1 MPVEQPVMRTAFETS
16 DMTPILT
23 RPRPGGK
30 RYARAPVPQQH
41 LDRLSAVDAAFLHQE
56 SPTTQMHIGGG
67 IVIEGPAPPFD
78 ALREHVR
85 SRLPLVPRYRQK
97 LAAPPLGLGRQMWI
111 DDPAFNLDYHLRHTA
126 LPRPGGDDA
135 LRRLVGRLFAQRLD
149 RTKPLWELWYVEG
162 LTGGRTALI
171 SKTHHSLVD
180 GISGLD
186 LATLLFDLPPEPP
199 PAGEGDPWAPRPA
212 PGPPP
217 AEGGAPGPPRPEPP
231 GPERAAAW
239 LRNAVRLPF
248 RAVEGLGRVP
258 SELAEAREA
267 IEGLGEVVWAGLNP
281 PPDTPLNVRIGPHRR
296 FDVAAARLDEFKEIK
311 NAFGGT
317 VNDVVLAVV
326 AGALQRWFHSRGLRT
341 EGLELRAAVPVSLRT
356 SDERGALG
364 NRLTQLV
371 APLPVGMRD
380 PVLRLKRVSDAMEGI
395 KESKQ
400 ALGAE
405 VIAGAQ
411 DFAPPTLLAQASRLN
426 FSTRFYNLLVTNV
439 PGLQVPLYVLGRR
452 VDAVFPVPFLAGDR
466 ALAIAVMSYDGGMG
480 FGLLGDLDAMPD
492 LIVVAQGIEES
503 LAELLA
509 LARGEPPPKRKPARA
524 RAPRRATE
532 EAPAREPAP
541 LRFPAKPRPGGP
553 GAALRESARR
563 GRINGKHD
571 GPAES

>member
-67 IVIEGPAPPFD
+67 IVIEGPPPPFVD
-78 ALREHVR
+78 LREHVR

-126 LPRPGGDDA
+126 LPRPGGDDE

-171 SKTHHSLVD
+171 SKTHHALVD
-180 GISGLD
+180 GISGVD
-186 LATLLFDLPPEPP
+186 LATVLFDLDPEPKRLP
-199 PAGEGDPWAPRPA
+199 EPDVWQ
-212 PGPPP
+212 
-217 AEGGAPGPPRPEPP
+217 PRPEPT
-231 GPERAAAW
+231 GA
-239 LRNAVRLPF
+239 
-248 RAVEGLGRVP
+248 
-258 SELAEAREA
+258 ELAAESLRSAATAPLRALARAPRELESAREA
-267 IEGLGEVVWAGLNP
+267 VEALGEVVWAGLNP

-296 FDVAAARLDEFKEIK
+296 FEVAGARLSEFKEVK
-311 NAFGGT
+311 DAFGGT

-326 AGALQRWFHSRGLRT
+326 AGAPQRGFPLRGLRP
-341 EGLELRAAVPVSLRT
+341 EGLEPRAAVRVSIRPG
-356 SDERGALG
+356 DEQGALG
-364 NRLTQLV
+364 NRLAQLV

-380 PVLRLKRVSDAMEGI
+380 PVLRLKRVSEAMEGV
-395 KESKQ
+395 KDSKQ

-439 PGLQVPLYVLGRR
+439 PGPQVPLYVLGRKIEG
-452 VDAVFPVPFLAGDR
+452 VFPVPFLAGDR
-466 ALAIAVMSYDGGMG
+466 ALAVAVMSYDGGMG
-480 FGLLGDLDAMPD
+480 FGLLGDLDAMAD
-492 LIVVAQGIEES
+492 LVILATGIEDA
-503 LAELLA
+503 LTELLA
-509 LARGEPPPKRKPARA
+509 LARGEEPPKPKPARKRSA
-524 RAPRRATE
+524 KQAAQ
-532 EAPAREPAP
+532 PAP
-541 LRFPAKPRPGGP
+541 LRFPSKPRAGGP
-553 GAALRESARR
+553 AAARR
-563 GRINGKHD
+563 
-571 GPAES
+571 

>member
-1 MPVEQPVMRTAFETS
+1 MPLEQPVMSTARGGV
-16 DMTPILT
+16 DMDASSPIRL
-23 RPRPGGK
+23 RRV
-30 RYARAPVPQQH
+30 AQQH

-56 SPTTQMHIGGG
+56 SATTHMHIGGV
-67 IVIEGPAPPFD
+67 VILEGPPPPFVE
-78 ALREHVR
+78 LREHVR

-97 LAAPPLGLGRQMWI
+97 LAAPPFGLGRQLWV

-171 SKTHHSLVD
+171 SKTHHALWD
-180 GISGLD
+180 GISGVD
-186 LATLLFDLPPEPP
+186 LATVLFDLDAE
-199 PAGEGDPWAPRPA
+199 PRPLEA
-212 PGPPP
+212 GD
-217 AEGGAPGPPRPEPP
+217 GWQPRPEPT
-231 GPERAAAW
+231 GA
-239 LRNAVRLPF
+239 
-248 RAVEGLGRVP
+248 
-258 SELAEAREA
+258 ELAAESLRSAVTAPLRALARAPKEIESAREA
-267 IEGLGEVVWAGLNP
+267 LEGLGEVIWAGLNP

-341 EGLELRAAVPVSLRT
+341 EGLEPRAAVPVSIRT
-356 SDERGALG
+356 GDEQGALG
-364 NRLTQLV
+364 NRLAQLV

-380 PVLRLKRVSDAMEGI
+380 PVLRLKRVSEAMEGV

-439 PGLQVPLYVLGRR
+439 PGPQVPLYVLGRK
-452 VDAVFPVPFLAGDR
+452 VEAVFPVPFLAGDR
-466 ALAIAVMSYDGGMG
+466 ALAVAVMSYDGGMG
-480 FGLLGDLDAMPD
+480 FGLLGDLDAMHD
-492 LIVVAQGIEES
+492 LAVLARGIEES

-509 LARGEPPPKRKPARA
+509 LARGEEPPKPEPARKRRTPPPKP
-524 RAPRRATE
+524 
-532 EAPAREPAP
+532 EPAP
-541 LRFPAKPRPGGP
+541 LRFPTGRTATGP
-553 GAALRESARR
+553 AAARR
-563 GRINGKHD
+563 AASRKSAARSRARKVTEE
-571 GPAES
+571 PAGDD

>member
-1 MPVEQPVMRTAFETS
+1 MPLEQPVMSTAREGV
-16 DMTPILT
+16 DMSASSPIRS
-23 RPRPGGK
+23 RPV
-30 RYARAPVPQQH
+30 AQQH
-41 LDRLSAVDAAFLHQE
+41 LDRLTAVDAAFLHQE
-56 SPTTQMHIGGG
+56 SPTTHMHIGGV
-67 IVIEGPAPPFD
+67 VILEGPPPPFVE
-78 ALREHVR
+78 LREHVR

-97 LAAPPLGLGRQMWI
+97 LAAPPFGLGRQLWV

-162 LTGGRTALI
+162 LAGGRTALI
-171 SKTHHSLVD
+171 SKTHHALVD
-180 GISGLD
+180 GVSGVD
-186 LATLLFDLPPEPP
+186 LATVLFDLDPEPRALP
-199 PAGEGDPWAPRPA
+199 DTDAWQ
-212 PGPPP
+212 
-217 AEGGAPGPPRPEPP
+217 PRPEPT
-231 GPERAAAW
+231 GAELAAQS
-239 LRNAVRLPF
+239 LRSAATAPL
-248 RAVEGLGRVP
+248 RAVARAPKEI
-258 SELAEAREA
+258 EAAREA
-267 IEGLGEVVWAGLNP
+267 LEGLGEVVMAGLNP

-296 FDVAAARLDEFKEIK
+296 FDVAAARLEEFKEIK

-380 PVLRLKRVSDAMEGI
+380 PVLRLKRVSEAMEGV
-395 KESKQ
+395 KDSKQ

-439 PGLQVPLYVLGRR
+439 PGLQVPLYVLGRK
-452 VDAVFPVPFLAGDR
+452 VEAVFPVPFLAGER
-466 ALAIAVMSYDGGMG
+466 ALAVAVMSYDGGMG

-492 LIVVAQGIEES
+492 LVIIAGGIEDS

-509 LARGEPPPKRKPARA
+509 LARGEAPPKRKAARK
-524 RAPRRATE
+524 RAPRKP
-532 EAPAREPAP
+532 PAAGEPTPRP
-541 LRFPAKPRPGGP
+541 LHFPAKPRAGGP
-553 GAALRESARR
+553 GSALRESARR
-563 GRINGKHD
+563 GGR
-571 GPAES
+571 P